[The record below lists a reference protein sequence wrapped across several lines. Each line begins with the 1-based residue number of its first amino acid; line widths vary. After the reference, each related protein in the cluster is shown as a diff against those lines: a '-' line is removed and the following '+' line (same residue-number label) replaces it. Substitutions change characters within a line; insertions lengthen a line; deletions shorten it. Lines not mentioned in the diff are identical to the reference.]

1 MSAGCDV
8 RPGQGFGF
16 HGDGLRGDPKS
27 VRPLQPRVFDSGD
40 GQGVADAYTADGQPV
55 MGGKPVA
62 DGRAALLKQPRKPEP
77 GEPSIKHLPV
87 NISIEPTDNGAKGR
101 SYVFLVNMDNGKF
114 NVVNGGVYDDVLVK
128 EADGWRFKRRTF
140 TPFPR

>member
-62 DGRAALLKQPRKPEP
+62 DGRAALLKQLRKPEP
-77 GEPSIKHLPV
+77 GKPSIKHLPV
-87 NISIEPTDNGAKGR
+87 NISIEPTDKALFMTVWRPSTR
-101 SYVFLVNMDNGKF
+101 SAENSCGIRQ
-114 NVVNGGVYDDVLVK
+114 G
-128 EADGWRFKRRTF
+128 
-140 TPFPR
+140 